1 MTDSTEVKAHV
12 KLRFQNRSNRTCV
25 AVRSLQVTRKKTKLE
40 FKALEG
46 VLRTTDDNDEKVSI
60 SMKCSDMDRML
71 PENLGVS
78 PAILEN
84 VIFVHQEDS
93 NWPMQDSKTLKQ
105 RFDDVF
111 ESTRYTKALEALM
124 KTRKEFQS
132 KSKDLK
138 VELAELNG
146 HVMQANQFK
155 IELEKLQEQ
164 EEEYHGKLTEIL
176 DRLKVTDGKLS
187 QTSEIMGKVKTH
199 HDDIKRTEWEI
210 QDKKSRIQEKLSAIK
225 ELLDHQDDF
234 TIQQALDNLNMIM
247 FTKQNELIKTTDQM
261 RAIEKEIQVIRTNQI
276 EPLQIKKGQA
286 ALLQKQVEENQSK
299 QITLLNQYKK
309 KYPQNTVLLNVT
321 MVTKDNYREN
331 MVEQMASY
339 LQREVNFSS
348 FNIYIMN

>member
-1 MTDSTEVKAHV
+1 MNSGQSLINDPGMTDSTEVKAHV

-60 SMKCSDMDRML
+60 SMKCSDMDRIL

-111 ESTRYTKALEALM
+111 ESTRYTKALEALI

-132 KSKDLK
+132 KTKDMK

-146 HVMQANQFK
+146 HVMQTKQYK
-155 IELEKLQEQ
+155 DELENIKEQ
-164 EEEYHGKLTEIL
+164 EEECNNQLVTIQ
-176 DRLKVTDGKLS
+176 DRLVT
-187 QTSEIMGKVKTH
+187 TEGKV
-199 HDDIKRTEWEI
+199 
-210 QDKKSRIQEKLSAIK
+210 S
-225 ELLDHQDDF
+225 
-234 TIQQALDNLNMIM
+234 
-247 FTKQNELIKTTDQM
+247 
-261 RAIEKEIQVIRTNQI
+261 
-276 EPLQIKKGQA
+276 
-286 ALLQKQVEENQSK
+286 
-299 QITLLNQYKK
+299 
-309 KYPQNTVLLNVT
+309 
-321 MVTKDNYREN
+321 
-331 MVEQMASY
+331 
-339 LQREVNFSS
+339 
-348 FNIYIMN
+348 